1 MCFQVLKLWPY
12 LALWTANVRSSAAVV
27 ITHWAQS
34 HHLTQPHQPAIPLKI
49 NHSKVRISPQ
59 KARFPNF
66 QMQCSQFCL
75 SSCSVSDD
83 RPPLTFDQQLLFSP
97 TLVVSNNWHKLTA
110 QNCEKYSSTLQIFF
124 VFWGHSCFVCSF
136 IFLQQQ
142 TRRSFHSSTFQ
153 LLLKYRRHG
162 NNLFTKG
169 PIIWR
174 LLVWSEWRGLHSR
187 NIPIN
192 ALMSQYPKYVESVQE
207 KSNFY
212 FPQILP

>member
-1 MCFQVLKLWPY
+1 MEQMCSNLCFQVPKLWPY

-34 HHLTQPHQPAIPLKI
+34 HHLTQPHQPIPLKI

-59 KARFPNF
+59 KAPFVF
-66 QMQCSQFCL
+66 QTFKCNVASSQFCL

-136 IFLQQQ
+136 IFLW
-142 TRRSFHSSTFQ
+142 
-153 LLLKYRRHG
+153 
-162 NNLFTKG
+162 
-169 PIIWR
+169 IITATDKKK
-174 LLVWSEWRGLHSR
+174 LS
-187 NIPIN
+187 
-192 ALMSQYPKYVESVQE
+192 
-207 KSNFY
+207 
-212 FPQILP
+212 